1 MISRSTTLRGL
12 WVSYSSK
19 ERLVLKVIGFVAA
32 VLGIVFLVVLV
43 RSLEVTTV
51 CMRGL
56 DEVPCPDVV
65 YGVTPIP
72 FETGQTIYLNI
83 SNFSIMENV
92 SNNKT
97 RTMNDGK

>member
-1 MISRSTTLRGL
+1 MISRATTLRGL
-12 WVSYSSK
+12 WDSYSSK
-19 ERLVLKVIGFVAA
+19 ERLVLKVIGVVAA
-32 VLGIVFLVVLV
+32 VLGVCFLAVWLS
-43 RSLEVTTV
+43 SLEVTTI

-56 DEVPCPDVV
+56 VEVPCPDVV

>member
-1 MISRSTTLRGL
+1 MISRATTLREL
-12 WVSYSSK
+12 WGSYSSR
-19 ERLVLKVIGFVAA
+19 ERLVLKVIGVVAA
-32 VLGIVFLVVLV
+32 VLCVCFLAVWLS
-43 RSLEVTTV
+43 SLEVTTI

-56 DEVPCPDVV
+56 VEVPCPDVV
-65 YGVTPIP
+65 YGGSVPIV
-72 FETGQTIYLNI
+72 EGQTIYLNI